1 MKLSVISPVYRA
13 EGIVTELVEQLSR
26 CLESSDIDYEIIL
39 VEDGSKDNSW
49 NEIVKSSQHDTRVKG
64 IKLSRNFGQHYAV
77 SAGLDAATGTH
88 CAIIDCD
95 LQDYPD
101 SILLM
106 LDEMEKGFD
115 VVFSKRKKRHH
126 GFFKSKMTILYH
138 FLFRVLVGNEF
149 DINLNSLVLMKSSV
163 RDQFVKLKDYDRL
176 YIQLLKW
183 VGFKSGVLEVDH
195 RERYSG
201 KSTYSFSA
209 LLKIAIQG
217 WTFHSDRLLRLSIY
231 GGFFMSG
238 LSFIGGLTIVAMYFL
253 RGFQAGWPSVIL
265 SIIFSSGLIL
275 VSIGIVGLYVGKIF
289 SQVKGRPL
297 YVIEKQ
303 INVEHE

>member
-1 MKLSVISPVYRA
+1 MKLSIISPVFRA
-13 EGIVTELVEQLSR
+13 QGMVSELVGELSR
-26 CLESSDIDYEIIL
+26 CLGDSNIDFELIL
-39 VEDGSKDNSW
+39 VEDGSLDNSW
-49 NEIVKSSQHDTRVKG
+49 DEIVNCSQNDVRIKG

-88 CAIIDCD
+88 CVIIDCD

-106 LDEMEKGFD
+106 LKEMEKGFD

-126 GFFKSKMTILYH
+126 GYFKSKMTLLYH
-138 FLFRVLVGNEF
+138 FLFRILVGNEF
-149 DINLNSLVLMKSSV
+149 DINLNSLVLMKSTV

-183 VGFKSGVLEVDH
+183 VGFRSTVLEVEH
-195 RERYSG
+195 RERFSG
-201 KSTYSFSA
+201 NSTYSFSA

-238 LSFIGGLTIVAMYFL
+238 LSFLGGLTIVAMYFL

-275 VSIGIVGLYVGKIF
+275 VSVGIVGLYVGKIF
-289 SQVKGRPL
+289 SQVKDRPL
-297 YVIEKQ
+297 YVIEKR